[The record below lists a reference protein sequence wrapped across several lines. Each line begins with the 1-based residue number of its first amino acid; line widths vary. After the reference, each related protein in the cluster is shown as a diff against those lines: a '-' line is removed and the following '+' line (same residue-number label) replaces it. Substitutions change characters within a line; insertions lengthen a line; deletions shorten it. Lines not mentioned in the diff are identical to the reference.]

1 MTVTEVWYD
10 ILDCQVK
17 NKEVEVADDQLDCY
31 LSRLEVLH
39 SVYFS
44 ESLYISKLRNG
55 ALDYKY
61 VEEETIK
68 HTDPITFGKMLASL

>member
-17 NKEVEVADDQLDCY
+17 NKEVLVEQLDRY

-61 VEEETIK
+61 VEEKVIK
-68 HTDPITFGKMLASL
+68 HTDPISFGKMLASL